1 MIEKLSGSEEFKEQ
15 YDKLKTDIT
24 SQEGDLKSCSEK
36 LKEMRHEKIKIKG
49 LSDF

>member
-1 MIEKLSGSEEFKEQ
+1 MIEKLSGSEEFKQ
-15 YDKLKTDIT
+15 KYDQLRNEIAALEADI
-24 SQEGDLKSCSEK
+24 KKCSEK